1 MDTLSRDMV
10 SHVIDTM
17 HAQALE
23 HQEGWRRKKGD
34 SRIFH
39 VCDGSFAFA
48 RAGQTCK
55 LWRELVLDAWQKDPK
70 LLSALALMKVY
81 SNMELAAGVFDDSD
95 EDDSD
100 VDEDEDEDAP
110 SCKRAEC
117 ALIVGFET
125 NYYTL
130 REALCTG
137 RRFFHRTEVR
147 DGKTYCKNGEELLE
161 SNLLEEPMPDDAD
174 KDFGY
179 EEVPSVQELRHG
191 RLCRDA
197 MPCRV
202 AEVSRA
208 LQAKGGLFDVQCFCT
223 SGLDTGG
230 GSSADDTVVVG
241 VKIGDVHW
249 RHAQAVLGGLDS
261 YHSSRGPYWHELY
274 FGRTSCNT
282 FFALDD
288 DEELAEFLYPFAPPM
303 HAFRD
308 ALRPLATKLISD
320 FWGEAI
326 PKHGDMHEATVE
338 PTFFI
343 GGQAGSQNRQKYEL
357 AAWRRRNEEQSADGG
372 EV

>member
-1 MDTLSRDMV
+1 MDTLSHDMV
-10 SHVIDTM
+10 SHLIDTL
-17 HAQALE
+17 HAQSLE

-34 SRIFH
+34 NRIFH
-39 VCDGSFAFA
+39 VCNCSFAFA
-48 RAGQTCK
+48 CAGQTCK

-70 LLSALALMKVY
+70 LLSTLALMKVY
-81 SNMELAAGVFDDSD
+81 SNMELAAGVFDED

-100 VDEDEDEDAP
+100 KDEDEDEDEDAP
-110 SCKRAEC
+110 SWKHAEC

-137 RRFFHRTEVR
+137 RRFFQRIEVR
-147 DGKTYCKNGEELLE
+147 DGETYCKNGEELVE
-161 SNLLEEPMPDDAD
+161 SNLLEEPMPDDAS
-174 KDFGY
+174 KSFYY

-191 RLCRDA
+191 LLCKYA
-197 MPCRV
+197 MPERV

-223 SGLDTGG
+223 GG
-230 GSSADDTVVVG
+230 ESSADDTVVVG

-249 RHAQAVLGGLDS
+249 RHAQAVLGGLDELCDD
-261 YHSSRGPYWHELY
+261 SSRGAYSHEA
-274 FGRTSCNT
+274 

-288 DEELAEFLYPFAPPM
+288 DDDLAEFLDPFAPPI

-320 FWGEAI
+320 FWGEAN

-343 GGQAGSQNRQKYEL
+343 GGQAGSQRRQKYEL
-357 AAWRRRNEEQSADGG
+357 AAWRLRNEEQSADEGQA
-372 EV
+372 

>member
-1 MDTLSRDMV
+1 MDTLSRDLV
-10 SHVIDTM
+10 SHVIDTL

-95 EDDSD
+95 

-110 SCKRAEC
+110 SWKRAEC

-137 RRFFHRTEVR
+137 RRFFHRIEVLAF
-147 DGKTYCKNGEELLE
+147 CKNGVNGEELLE
-161 SNLLEEPMPDDAD
+161 SNLLEEPMPDDAS
-174 KDFGY
+174 KSFGY
-179 EEVPSVQELRHG
+179 EEVRSVQDIRNG
-191 RLCRDA
+191 FLCKYA
-197 MPCRV
+197 MPERV

-249 RHAQAVLGGLDS
+249 RHAQAVLGGLDELCDD
-261 YHSSRGPYWHELY
+261 SSRGAYSHEA
-274 FGRTSCNT
+274 

-288 DEELAEFLYPFAPPM
+288 DDDLAEFLDPFAPPM

-320 FWGEAI
+320 FWGEAN

-357 AAWRRRNEEQSADGG
+357 AAWRRRNEEHSADGG